1 MKIVV
6 VAAIQVKRGPIE
18 LAMDNGQVVY
28 TLDDPAFPIGG
39 LVMAEDPILVVSSD
53 EVPSRTIVRT
63 LGLVR
68 GHSVRARNLGRDI
81 QAGVRAIVGGRVG
94 VYAEL
99 LEKSRE
105 EAIGQMIEAAEKLGA
120 NAIVAVRLS
129 TSQVMGGAA
138 EVLSY
143 GTAVITE

>member
-1 MKIVV
+1 
-6 VAAIQVKRGPIE
+6 
-18 LAMDNGQVVY
+18 
-28 TLDDPAFPIGG
+28 
-39 LVMAEDPILVVSSD
+39 MAEGPVLVVSSE
-53 EVPSRTIVRT
+53 EVSGRKIVET

-68 GHSVRARNLGRDI
+68 GHSVRARNLGRDL

-105 EAIGQMIEAAEKLGA
+105 EAMNEMTEAAEKLGA

-129 TSQVMGGAA
+129 TSQIMGGAS
-138 EVLSY
+138 EVLVY
-143 GTAVITE
+143 GTAVVAE